1 MPLGIVSDND
11 FDLEISRHESI
22 PIPEIKEMERGRGN
36 TPEVPESIRA
46 IIGETSITDG
56 RSEAI
61 KIAQQWGISTS
72 SVSAYANS
80 ANSTAT
86 YNKPNGELKNHINR
100 TKERITNK
108 ARKNLFAALSHI
120 TTDKLAEGSLRE
132 VSGVARDM
140 SSIIKD
146 FEPDTNRS
154 TGINA
159 QFIFY
164 TPKMRSEESFEIID
178 VVEQESDV

>member
-1 MPLGIVSDND
+1 MPLGIVSDTD
-11 FDLEISRHESI
+11 FDKEVNRCEIVL
-22 PIPEIKEMERGRGN
+22 PEIKEIEKGRGH

-61 KIAQQWGISTS
+61 KIAKQWGISTS
-72 SVSAYANS
+72 SVSAYANG
-80 ANSTAT
+80 ATSTAT
-86 YNKPNGELKNHINR
+86 YNQAKPELKNHINR
-100 TKERITNK
+100 TKERITHK

-146 FEPDTNRS
+146 FEPDSNRNTAIS
-154 TGINA
+154 A

-164 TPKMRSEESFEIID
+164 TPKMRDEASFDVID
-178 VVEQESDV
+178 VEEMEAD

>member
-1 MPLGIVSDND
+1 MPLGIVSDTD
-11 FDLEISRHESI
+11 FDKEIERHESF
-22 PIPEIKEMERGRGN
+22 PIPTIIEIEKGRGHN
-36 TPEVPESIRA
+36 VETPEAIRA

-56 RSEAI
+56 RQEALA
-61 KIAQQWGISTS
+61 IAKQWGISTS
-72 SVSAYANS
+72 SVSAYANG
-80 ANSTAT
+80 ATSTAT

-100 TKERITNK
+100 TKERITSK

-146 FEPDTNRS
+146 FEPDSNRNS
-154 TGINA
+154 NISA

-164 TPKMRSEESFEIID
+164 TPKMRSEDSFDVID
-178 VVEQESDV
+178 VGAQEND